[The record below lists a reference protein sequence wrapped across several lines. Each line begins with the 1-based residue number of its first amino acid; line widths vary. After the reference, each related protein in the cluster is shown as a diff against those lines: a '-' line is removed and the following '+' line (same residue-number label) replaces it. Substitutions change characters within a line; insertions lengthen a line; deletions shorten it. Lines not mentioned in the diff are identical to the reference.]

1 MLNESDR
8 RQTMVKRVFWTFV
21 VALAV
26 AAPIPAQVMLCTG
39 GQPSA
44 GFSVSDGPIIAA
56 QCTLDATTDGTVL
69 VIASTGVNRVD
80 TDHAHIRLRVGVDQP
95 NGPGLV
101 ISERVHDVYGT
112 AYLDRQTSMSTVA
125 IPVVAGSHTLYYLA
139 ERVVGSASVVLYRP
153 RVMAIFIPSNESN
166 IRLCEGRVPGEFT
179 TTSPSQTIVTSCSL
193 ANLGLGS
200 ALVAADAWMH
210 FTDADVEL
218 SADLRVGDPPV
229 GAPGSQRWLDVVGD
243 LVYDGL
249 DSVLA
254 TSSLAD
260 LGPGTASFY
269 LTASRD
275 AGSGTVS
282 LRQPGVAALWAATG
296 GPVLANGEALSTDW
310 TTTSVAPQTILHTNL
325 NPTVDGYFLILA
337 TASVS
342 GHLADYLAHFVAR
355 VDLGDDIANRDVKIS
370 DYISR
375 NLALSDLVPVEAGN
389 HTIRLSGGRSD
400 TPATTNLR
408 VRDASLSVL
417 FFPKEMVAV
426 FADDFETGSDRRWS
440 ASVP

>member
-1 MLNESDR
+1 
-8 RQTMVKRVFWTFV
+8 MVGRIMRGIVVGLAFSVRVS
-21 VALAV
+21 AE
-26 AAPIPAQVMLCTG
+26 VMLCTG
-39 GQPSA
+39 GLPLAELSSSA
-44 GFSVSDGPIIAA
+44 GPIIAA
-56 QCTLDATTDGTVL
+56 QCTLDAATDGTIL

-80 TDHAHIRLRVGVDQP
+80 TDYAQIRLKVSLNQP
-95 NGPGLV
+95 NGPGLLT
-101 ISERVHDVYGT
+101 SERVHDVYGT
-112 AYLDRQTSMSTVA
+112 AYLERQSSMATVA
-125 IPVVAGSHTLYYLA
+125 MPVIAGSHTLYYLA
-139 ERVVGSASVVLYRP
+139 ERVVGTASVELYRP
-153 RVMAIFIPSNESN
+153 RVMAIFIPDTETN
-166 IRLCEGRVPGEFT
+166 IRVCEGRVVGEFT
-179 TTSPSQTIVTSCSL
+179 TTSDSQTTVASCTL

-200 ALVAADAWMH
+200 ALVASDAWMS
-210 FTDADVEL
+210 FADTAVEL
-218 SADLRVGDPPV
+218 SANLRVGDPPI

-249 DSVLA
+249 DTVLA
-254 TSSLAD
+254 TSSLAN
-260 LGPGTASFY
+260 LAPGTARFY
-269 LTASRD
+269 LAASRD
-275 AGSGTVS
+275 WGSGTVS
-282 LRQPGVAALWAATG
+282 LNQPGVAALWAATG

-310 TTTSVAPQTILHTNL
+310 TTTSVAPQTILQTNL

-375 NLALSDLVPVEAGN
+375 NLALSDLVPVGAGS

-408 VRDASLSVL
+408 VRDASLAVL
-417 FFPKEMVAV
+417 FFPKEMVAI
-426 FADDFETGSDRRWS
+426 FGDDFEIGSDRRWS